1 MSKKIIYPFLSID
14 NLIYKCKVETEVN
27 AVELKKKKDD
37 NNNNRPPGTLFLY
50 LKCPMTF
57 LTMSIHELLKMIFDE
72 FVIIDKCYK
81 VNQPRESTLL
91 TDDDI
96 VDLPIENNFK
106 SLSKS
111 LHILPNG
118 VDNCILELHN
128 LFYDS
133 DTFNVVEKVEATNP
147 AINESE
153 SNIEIVDDSS
163 DDDFN
168 FQKKVTIPK
177 KISKEDELK
186 KLKKCY
192 SVNKKQIRG
201 MFEHITYLQN
211 ENYDLNE
218 EIEKLEKE
226 ISKTNI

>member
-1 MSKKIIYPFLSID
+1 MSKKIVYPFLSID
-14 NLIYKCKVETEVN
+14 NFIYKCKVETEVN
-27 AVELKKKKDD
+27 AVEFKKKKDD
-37 NNNNRPPGTLFLY
+37 NNNDNNNKPPETLFIY

-57 LTMSIHELLKMIFDE
+57 LTMSIHELLKMIFNE

-81 VNQPRESTLL
+81 VTQPIESYLL
-91 TDDDI
+91 TDNDI
-96 VDLPIENNFK
+96 VNLPIENNFNL
-106 SLSKS
+106 LSKS

-118 VDNCILELHN
+118 VDDCILELRN
-128 LFYDS
+128 LFYHS
-133 DTFNVVEKVEATNP
+133 DTFNVVEKVE
-147 AINESE
+147 EGD
-153 SNIEIVDDSS
+153 IEIIDDS
-163 DDDFN
+163 DDDIN

-177 KISKEDELK
+177 KISKEDQLR

-201 MFEHITYLQN
+201 MYEHITYLQN